1 MTDHRTAPYAALL
14 LRITL
19 GTLFILH
26 LYWKFEIRGF
36 DRWWSSFRNDGYPAP
51 LMFYVLFAEFAG
63 ALLLIPGIL
72 TRWVSLFALPV
83 MFGAAYFWFTRKG
96 YFFTAAGA
104 ELPIV
109 WGIALVVQALL
120 GDGAYAVKLPQV
132 LSRHSHRSQSV

>member
-19 GTLFILH
+19 GSLFILH

-36 DRWWSSFRNDGYPAP
+36 DRWWTSFQNDGYPAP
-51 LMFYVLFAEFAG
+51 LMIYVLLAEFAG

-83 MFGAAYFWFTRKG
+83 MFGAAYFWFTGRDISL
-96 YFFTAAGA
+96 
-104 ELPIV
+104 LPL
-109 WGIALVVQALL
+109 A
-120 GDGAYAVKLPQV
+120 
-132 LSRHSHRSQSV
+132 QSFPSCGGSPWSFRRY